1 MISFCVLLE
10 QLLYRHSG
18 FEVNMC
24 YSLFQSRIRAPVN
37 RTEVEFI
44 HWIVMENVWRVY
56 ASLHRNTNTTLKY
69 NFSFEINYIFWLY
82 TILVFNK
89 INDE

>member
-1 MISFCVLLE
+1 MMWE
-10 QLLYRHSG
+10 QLLLGHSD
-18 FEVNMC
+18 FQVNVC
-24 YSLFQSRIRAPVN
+24 YSLFQSTICAPLN
-37 RTEVEFI
+37 GTEVEFI

-56 ASLHRNTNTTLKY
+56 ASLRGNTNTTVKY